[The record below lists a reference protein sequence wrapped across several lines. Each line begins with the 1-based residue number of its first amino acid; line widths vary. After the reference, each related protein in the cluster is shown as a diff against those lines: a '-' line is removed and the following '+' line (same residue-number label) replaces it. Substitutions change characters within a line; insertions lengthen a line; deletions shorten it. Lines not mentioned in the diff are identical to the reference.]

1 MNIAAFFDIDGTL
14 YRDSLMIEH
23 FKKLVKYEVIDSSN
37 WHDHVKHTHREWLQ
51 RVGEYDDYMLE
62 LAAIYI
68 NSLKG
73 LNKDKLEFIVDQV
86 IKFKGD
92 IVYSFTRERILMHQ
106 QMGHKIFF
114 ISGSPEHL
122 VEKMASKYD
131 VFDYKGTVYKVDEDG
146 FFTGEIVPMW
156 DSQNKAT
163 AIQDFVNKY
172 EIDLS
177 HSYAYGDTNGDL
189 SMLKRVGNPVAF
201 NPTKELLENINKDLE
216 IKQKVSII
224 IERKDV
230 IYKLTPDVDT
240 I

>member
-23 FKKLVKYEVIDSSN
+23 FKKLVKYEVIDPSN
-37 WHDHVKHTHREWLQ
+37 WHDHVKHTYREWLE

-62 LAAIYI
+62 LAEIYI

-73 LNKDKLEFIVDQV
+73 LHKDKLEFIVDQV
-86 IKFKGD
+86 INLKGD
-92 IVYSFTRERILMHQ
+92 IVYSFTRDRILMHQ

-122 VEKMASKYD
+122 VSKMSKKYE
-131 VFDYKGTVYKVDEDG
+131 VFDFKGTLYKVDDKG
-146 FFTGEIVPMW
+146 YFTGEVVPMW
-156 DSQNKAT
+156 DSKNKAI
-163 AIQDFVNKY
+163 AIQDFVDKY
-172 EIDLS
+172 HIDLDK
-177 HSYAYGDTNGDL
+177 SYAYGDTNGDL
-189 SMLKRVGNPVAF
+189 SMLRRVGNPIAF
-201 NPTKELLENINKDLE
+201 NPTRELLNSIRKDPIVKE
-216 IKQKVSII
+216 KVTII

-230 IYKLTPDVDT
+230 IYKLSPDVDT

>member
-1 MNIAAFFDIDGTL
+1 MNTAAFFDIDGTL

-37 WHDHVKHTHREWLQ
+37 WHDHVKHTHRDWLQ
-51 RVGEYDDYMLE
+51 RIGEYDDYMLE

-73 LNKDKLEFIVDQV
+73 LNKNRLEFIVDQV
-86 IKFKGD
+86 IKLKGD

-122 VEKMASKYD
+122 VAKMANKYD
-131 VFDYKGTVYKVDEDG
+131 VFDFKGTVYKVDEDG
-146 FFTGEIVPMW
+146 AFTGEVVPMW
-156 DSQNKAT
+156 DSQNKAN
-163 AIQDFVNKY
+163 AIQDFVDRY
-172 EIDLS
+172 DIDLET
-177 HSYAYGDTNGDL
+177 SYAYGDTNGDL

-201 NPTKELLENINKDLE
+201 NPTKELLKSINEDLQLKE
-216 IKQKVSII
+216 KVSIV

-230 IYKLTPDVDT
+230 IYKLSPDVDT

>member
-1 MNIAAFFDIDGTL
+1 MNKAAFFDIDGTL

-37 WHDHVKHTHREWLQ
+37 WHDHVKHTHRDWLQ
-51 RVGEYDDYMLE
+51 RIGEYDDYMLE
-62 LAAIYI
+62 LAEIYI

-73 LNKDKLEFIVDQV
+73 LNKDRLEFIVDQV
-86 IKFKGD
+86 IKLKGD

-122 VEKMASKYD
+122 VEKMANKYD
-131 VFDYKGTVYKVDEDG
+131 VFDFKGTVYKVDEDG
-146 FFTGEIVPMW
+146 AFTGEVVPMW
-156 DSQNKAT
+156 DSKNKAN
-163 AIQDFVNKY
+163 AIQDFVDRY
-172 EIDLS
+172 DIDLDN
-177 HSYAYGDTNGDL
+177 SYAYGDTNGDL
-189 SMLKRVGNPVAF
+189 SMLRRVGNPVAF
-201 NPTKELLENINKDLE
+201 NPTKELLKSINNDKNIKE
-216 IKQKVSII
+216 KVSII

-230 IYKLTPDVDT
+230 IYKLSPDVDT

>member
-1 MNIAAFFDIDGTL
+1 L

-37 WHDHVKHTHREWLQ
+37 WHDHVKQTHRDWLQ
-51 RVGEYDDYMLE
+51 RIGEYDDYMLE

-73 LNKDKLEFIVDQV
+73 LNKDRLEFIVDQV
-86 IKFKGD
+86 ITLKGD

-114 ISGSPEHL
+114 ISGSPEHI
-122 VEKMASKYD
+122 VAKMANKYD
-131 VFDYKGTVYKVDEDG
+131 VFDFKGTVYKVDEDG
-146 FFTGEIVPMW
+146 DFTGEVVPMW
-156 DSQNKAT
+156 DSQNKAN
-163 AIQDFVNKY
+163 AIQDFVEKY
-172 EIDLS
+172 DIDLET
-177 HSYAYGDTNGDL
+177 SYAYGDTNGDL

-201 NPTKELLENINKDLE
+201 NPTKELLKSINSDPH
-216 IKQKVSII
+216 IKEKISII

-230 IYKLTPDVDT
+230 IYKLSPDVDT